1 MQLNKIFL
9 LAAGILIF
17 SVAIGDVS
25 ATEIFLT
32 SDCISCN
39 KTCDVE
45 SLNIIAESI
54 EKQSE
59 HTVKVD
65 PLAPKPG
72 EWGRAVSSAP
82 DNGVAIY
89 LAASCPGAMME
100 VAKLASVSS
109 KGVIFIN
116 TAASTLKKPL
126 SLEGHGM
133 ITSQTSTLQV

>member
-25 ATEIFLT
+25 AKEIFLT

-72 EWGRAVSSAP
+72 EGGRAVSSAP

-126 SLEGHGM
+126 SLEGHG
-133 ITSQTSTLQV
+133 